1 MFTIRKRWTDEEVQ
15 FLKFAYPNKDFTDE
29 EILKGFNDRTWNS
42 IKIMAYTLGIK
53 RYKEKFPIGY
63 KRCSMCNTILPYSD
77 FSKDKRRPHGIAAH
91 CKVCNRTRY
100 KPTKTATITET
111 AIITETATLKKC
123 INCKEIKKIS
133 EFHKDKGCK
142 DGYKNKCKDC
152 IREYDRR
159 RIVLGGYEK

>member
-1 MFTIRKRWTDEEVQ
+1 MRKKWTDEEVQ

-29 EILKGFNDRTWNS
+29 EILKGFNDRTWSS
-42 IKIMAYTLGIK
+42 ITAMAYILGIK

-77 FSKDKRRPHGIAAH
+77 FSKDKRRLHGIAAH
-91 CKVCNRTRY
+91 CKVCNRTRH
-100 KPTKTATITET
+100 KLTKTAT
-111 AIITETATLKKC
+111 ITETATLKKC

-133 EFHKDKGCK
+133 EFHKDKCCK